1 MQRRGFTLLVLL
13 AAGLAGAAAYAL
25 WAGDRAVS
33 RPPTGQRAL
42 PGLADKLGELAWMR
56 IVHGAAK
63 ENFSLINGR
72 WAVVEKGNYPADAER
87 VRRLLVGLADL
98 TLVEPKTD
106 RVELLP
112 RLDLDDPANGK
123 STLVALQ
130 DRTGALVGQLVI
142 GRPRPNN
149 LGSGPGAGDAGVYV
163 RRADSEQAWLAR
175 GAFNLG
181 GDVLSWLDRRIVDLP
196 ASRVASVVLTAADGA
211 SVTLSRA
218 APDAEFAVEGA
229 PEGTK
234 FKEQAVLAA
243 PAGALAALD
252 LEDVKPAVELPVPTA
267 GAATASFT
275 TFDGLIVGLRLS
287 PPGQTNWIAL
297 DATGF
302 DKGEAEAKA
311 LSLRL
316 AAVELCDPARQGDAA
331 AHDPVR
337 PHGRGRLVMDGPSP
351 VSPCIGICMVDPRT
365 RQCRGCLRTVDEIAR
380 WYEAGVDEKWALLAM
395 LETRRAAAA
404 ERKRNG

>member
-13 AAGLAGAAAYAL
+13 AAGLAAGAAYAL

-112 RLDLDDPANGK
+112 RLDLDDPGNGK

-149 LGSGPGAGDAGVYV
+149 LGGGPGGGPGAGDAGSMSAAPTAS
-163 RRADSEQAWLAR
+163 RPGWRAAR
-175 GAFNLG
+175 STSAATC
-181 GDVLSWLDRRIVDLP
+181 LSWLDRRIVDLP

-218 APDAEFAVEGA
+218 TPDAEFAVEGA

-252 LEDVKPAVELPVPTA
+252 LEDVKPSVELPVPAA

-287 PPGQTNWIAL
+287 PPGQTNWVAL

-316 AAVELCDPARQGDAA
+316 APWSFAIPPDKAML
-331 AHDPVR
+331 
-337 PHGRGRLVMDGPSP
+337 
-351 VSPCIGICMVDPRT
+351 
-365 RQCRGCLRTVDEIAR
+365 LRTTLSDLTA
-380 WYEAGVDEKWALLAM
+380 AG
-395 LETRRAAAA
+395 
-404 ERKRNG
+404 GS

>member
-1 MQRRGFTLLVLL
+1 MQRRSLTLLALL
-13 AAGLAGAAAYAL
+13 AACLAGGAAYAL

-72 WAVVEKGNYPADAER
+72 WAVVEKGNYPADPER

-149 LGSGPGAGDAGVYV
+149 LGGGSGGAPGGGDAGVYV

-181 GDVLSWLDRRIVDLP
+181 GDVLSWLDRRIVDVP

-218 APDAEFAVEGA
+218 TPDAKFAVEGA
-229 PEGTK
+229 PEGAK

-252 LEDVKPAVELPVPTA
+252 LEDVKPAVELPLPTA

-287 PPGQTNWIAL
+287 PPGQTNWVAL

-302 DKGEAEAKA
+302 DKGEAAAKA

-316 AAVELCDPARQGDAA
+316 APWSFAIPPDKAML
-331 AHDPVR
+331 
-337 PHGRGRLVMDGPSP
+337 
-351 VSPCIGICMVDPRT
+351 
-365 RQCRGCLRTVDEIAR
+365 LRTTLSDLTA
-380 WYEAGVDEKWALLAM
+380 AG
-395 LETRRAAAA
+395 
-404 ERKRNG
+404 GS